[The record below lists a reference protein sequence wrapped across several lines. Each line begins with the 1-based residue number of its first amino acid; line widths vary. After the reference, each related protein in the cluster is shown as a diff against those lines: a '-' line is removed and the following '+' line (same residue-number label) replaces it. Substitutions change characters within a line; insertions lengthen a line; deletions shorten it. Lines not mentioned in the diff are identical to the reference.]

1 MMGNHY
7 LRNLRAAVGSS
18 AGPYGYTLAVWTTG
32 AVIMDTHGKP
42 TAPYAA
48 AFMAGA
54 VLAFALVG
62 ALAFGKP
69 TGNFAREQGQEVIWG
84 STHVFSVGLSIGAAF
99 VVGNYVTGF
108 IVWPL
113 AAFLSTAIY
122 LLVLGGESTFAYLL
136 AAGHEEQD

>member
-1 MMGNHY
+1 M
-7 LRNLRAAVGSS
+7 
-18 AGPYGYTLAVWTTG
+18 
-32 AVIMDTHGKP
+32 
-42 TAPYAA
+42 
-48 AFMAGA
+48 
-54 VLAFALVG
+54 LAFALVG

-99 VVGNYVTGF
+99 VVGHYVTGF

-136 AAGHEEQD
+136 AARHEEPRLAQRLEAE